1 MITTND
7 LNLIIRECE
16 IQMDTSPASIAGFA
30 ASYGAMK
37 YAAENMEKDYFFS
50 SPNFL
55 EEEILTWAEM
65 IYPEKNK
72 NGYRNV
78 PVVVGGRLAPPH
90 ITIPRLMA
98 EFCEAVC
105 EDRIDDSTEVYRQFE
120 LIHPFVDGNGRTGML
135 LWMAHMYYKNG
146 RVWPETL
153 PPNVFG
159 DPRLEN

>member
-30 ASYGAMK
+30 AAYGAMK
-37 YAAENMEKDYFFS
+37 YAAENMKKDYFFS

-78 PVVVGGRLAPPH
+78 PVVVGGSLTPPHSAIPHLMADERRLARHRGPQSRKARAKRH
-90 ITIPRLMA
+90 VGAFLYW
-98 EFCEAVC
+98 F
-105 EDRIDDSTEVYRQFE
+105 
-120 LIHPFVDGNGRTGML
+120 
-135 LWMAHMYYKNG
+135 
-146 RVWPETL
+146 
-153 PPNVFG
+153 
-159 DPRLEN
+159 